1 MKLIDSNLA
10 CPACQVALQPKLL
23 VCPACDIKVEG
34 PFQLNEFATLGSDDL
49 HFLRIFVRSEGR
61 IRDMESALGLSY
73 PTIRTRL
80 AALKRKLSGEAEAEG
95 PGGQG
100 PGGQGPRAEASSA
113 DQPRAEGA
121 RGNTHRDEGSRPRSG
136 PHSGPHSRLQ
146 EEEDAVAAILAR
158 LNAGEIPF
166 DEAMRSIKNIR
177 TRSRTE

>member
-10 CPACQVALQPKLL
+10 CPSCQVALQPKLL
-23 VCPACDIKVEG
+23 VCPACEIKVEG
-34 PFQLNEFATLGSDDL
+34 PFQLNEFATLGADDL

-80 AALKRKLSGEAEAEG
+80 ASLKRKLSGEADAEAS
-95 PGGQG
+95 GGQG
-100 PGGQGPRAEASSA
+100 SGGQGPRAEG
-113 DQPRAEGA
+113 P
-121 RGNTHRDEGSRPRSG
+121 RDEGSRPHPGPRSR
-136 PHSGPHSRLQ
+136 P
-146 EEEDAVAAILAR
+146 EEEEEAVAAVLAR

-166 DEAMRSIKNIR
+166 DEAMRSIKSIR